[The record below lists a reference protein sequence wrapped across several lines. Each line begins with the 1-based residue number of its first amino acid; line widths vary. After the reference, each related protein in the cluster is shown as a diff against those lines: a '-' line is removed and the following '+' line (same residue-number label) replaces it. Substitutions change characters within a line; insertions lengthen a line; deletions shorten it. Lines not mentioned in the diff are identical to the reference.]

1 MRISKILLS
10 CAPLL
15 LTFGVQPAMAF
26 DCAKAQSPIEKA
38 ICADPK
44 LKAADD
50 AMSAAYSSLREALN
64 ATERKGL
71 TASQR
76 KWIRSRED
84 RCGVREGAEL
94 SSCIQEQTEERR
106 RLFRAEPE
114 SGPGTGARMVPVFVQ
129 QEPDPHRFDVDYTL
143 IRFAAPKSSGEK
155 LFNAEVDKIV
165 KDAPLKRQAE
175 AAPEGMNYAS
185 YSAMDITYA
194 SAKFLS
200 AKIEGWENTGGA
212 HGNGG
217 TSAINVDLARG
228 VAMQAD
234 DLFDGKAMAAL
245 KTDCVAQIAIQK
257 KEKNDGQEFDPAND
271 PNYQE
276 QTIVDVLKSLDAWNF
291 WRSKAVV
298 TFNSYAIGSY
308 AEGPYECEF
317 PMAKL
322 KSLAKPGAILPE

>member
-1 MRISKILLS
+1 MRISKTLLS
-10 CAPLL
+10 CTPLL
-15 LTFGVQPAMAF
+15 LAFGITPAAAF
-26 DCAKAQSPIEKA
+26 DCTKAQSTVEKA
-38 ICADPK
+38 ICADEK
-44 LKAADD
+44 LRVADD
-50 AMSAAYSSLREALN
+50 AMSTAYSTLRGALN
-64 ATERKGL
+64 ANERKGL
-71 TASQR
+71 AASQR
-76 KWIRSRED
+76 KWIKGRED
-84 RCGVREGAEL
+84 SCGVQEGAEL
-94 SSCIQEQTEERR
+94 SSCILDQTDERR
-106 RLFRAEPE
+106 RLFEAKPE
-114 SGPGTGARMVPVFVQ
+114 SGPGTGSRMVPIFVQ

-143 IRFAAPKSSGEK
+143 IRFAAPKSGGEK

-194 SAKFLS
+194 SPRFLS

-228 VAMQAD
+228 VAMKAD
-234 DLFDGKAMAAL
+234 DLFDGKALLGL
-245 KTDCVAQIAIQK
+245 KTDCVAQIAVQK
-257 KEKNDGQEFDPAND
+257 KEKNDGQDFDPAND

-276 QTIVDVLKSLDAWNF
+276 QTVVDVLKSLDSWNF
-291 WRSKAVV
+291 WQDKAIV

-308 AEGPYECEF
+308 AEGSYECEF

-322 KSLAKPGAILPE
+322 KSLAKPGALLPE